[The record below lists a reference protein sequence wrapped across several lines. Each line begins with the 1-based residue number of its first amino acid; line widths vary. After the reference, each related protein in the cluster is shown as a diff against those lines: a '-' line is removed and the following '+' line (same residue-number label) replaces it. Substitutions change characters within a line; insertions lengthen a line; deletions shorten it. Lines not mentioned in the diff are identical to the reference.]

1 MKVLIVGASGIIGRA
16 VSSELGQRH
25 EVITAGR
32 NSGDVRLDI
41 TDSDSIRAAFA
52 EAGPVDAVVSTS
64 GTVKFAPFA
73 ELDSAGYE
81 IGLRDKLMGQV
92 NLVLVG
98 RDSISDGGSFTL
110 TTGALD
116 RDPIIAG
123 SSASMVNGAINA
135 FVMAAAIEMPR
146 GQRINAVSPGV
157 IEEAMEA
164 YAPFFRGFEPVPAA
178 RAALAYSKSVEG
190 ARTGIVFRVD

>member
-1 MKVLIVGASGIIGRA
+1 MRVLIVGASGIIGRA

-25 EVITAGR
+25 EIITAGR

-41 TDSDSIRAAFA
+41 TDSHSIRAAFA
-52 EAGPVDAVVSTS
+52 EAGPLDAVVSTS

-92 NLVLVG
+92 NLVLIG
-98 RDSISDGGSFTL
+98 RESISDGGSFTL

-116 RDPIIAG
+116 RDPIVAG

-164 YAPFFRGFEPVPAA
+164 YAPFFGGFEPVPAA
-178 RAALAYSKSVEG
+178 RAARAYSKSVEG

>member
-1 MKVLIVGASGIIGRA
+1 MRVLIVGASGIIGRA

-41 TDSDSIRAAFA
+41 TDSDSIRAVFA

-92 NLVLVG
+92 NLVLIG

-110 TTGALD
+110 TTGTLD
-116 RDPIIAG
+116 RDPIVAG

>member
-92 NLVLVG
+92 NLVLIG

-110 TTGALD
+110 TTGTLD
-116 RDPIIAG
+116 RDPIVAG